1 MIILVYLYPKKNQLY
16 DSKATGCKVDG
27 TSIVQRLGGNWEE
40 IKKSIKFPK
49 KNGYTSQKS

>member
-27 TSIVQRLGGNWEE
+27 TSIVQRLGTNWEV